1 MNGGIRNILL
11 ITVFLL
17 VVSSSAL
24 ALCPKDERFT
34 EFFTPLRE
42 IARRSSER
50 FKDSQTGFPNIWNTP
65 FNRKLGAT
73 GSIGSSKN
81 LSTEI
86 RANSLYSPIIC
97 RPPEHYG
104 LEYSGRCTNELYPQQ
119 TSQYG
124 KGEMAKPC
132 KPSVEAKYY
141 AQRPIINP
149 NAYEKMLDSLLQSIQ
164 EPLPAKIEEKHN
176 PDNMSYPLEFCPDDC
191 YTDVMKYIMKKINF
205 AKKHLP
211 VFKDFAKND
220 TWGGEQYAF
229 WNEKVFVFTKHSE
242 AGLSQQE
249 RAEIARYNKHVGEAR
264 KFIVTFT
271 LHNTTRS
278 SSTDLVATVFDIEN
292 RKYLTRIDF
301 ASRLDG
307 DPNAP
312 DGISIPRAGVRH
324 DSVNLNNN
332 DLPVPET
339 PQWIFANTVE
349 NKTFNANG
357 FHDPD
362 PSKNILIPGGVPPEF
377 EEYLNNH
384 EQAYLLKGGSAMR
397 LPGGYD
403 GNVVYPDL
411 TPDGEDRKKAWTVK
425 H

>member
-1 MNGGIRNILL
+1 MNGNVRNVLL
-11 ITVFLL
+11 ITILLL

-34 EFFTPLRE
+34 EFFTT
-42 IARRSSER
+42 
-50 FKDSQTGFPNIWNTP
+50 FKDSQTGFPPVWNTP

-73 GSIGSSKN
+73 GSIGSSKE
-81 LSTEI
+81 LSTRI

-119 TSQYG
+119 TSPYG

-132 KPSVEAKYY
+132 KPSIEAKYY

-149 NAYEKMLDSLLQSIQ
+149 NSYEKMLNELLLSIQ
-164 EPLPAKIEEKHN
+164 EPVPGKYNIDDMTH
-176 PDNMSYPLEFCPDDC
+176 PMEFCPNDC

-211 VFKDFAKND
+211 VFKEFAKND

-242 AGLSQQE
+242 SNLSQQE
-249 RAEIARYNKHVGEAR
+249 RAEMARYNKNAGEAR
-264 KFIVTFT
+264 KYVVTFT

-278 SSTDLVATVFDIEN
+278 SSTDLVATVYEFEN
-292 RKYLTRIDF
+292 RKYITRIDF
-301 ASRLDG
+301 ASRLHG

-312 DGISIPRAGVRH
+312 DGVSIPRAGVRH
-324 DSVNLNNN
+324 GSVNLNNN
-332 DLPVPET
+332 DLPVPEM
-339 PQWIFANTVE
+339 PQWIFGNTVE

-362 PSKNILIPGGVPPEF
+362 PSKNMLIPGGVPPEF
-377 EEYLNNH
+377 EEYLETH
-384 EQAYLLKGGSAMR
+384 EQAYLMKGGSAMR

-403 GNVVYPDL
+403 GNVVYPNL
-411 TPDGEDRKKAWTVK
+411 TPTGKDRTDKWVIK

>member
-1 MNGGIRNILL
+1 MDNGLRSVLL

-34 EFFTPLRE
+34 EFFTPMK
-42 IARRSSER
+42 SY
-50 FKDSQTGFPNIWNTP
+50 FKESQTGFPNIWNTP
-65 FNRKLGAT
+65 FNSKLGAT

-81 LSTEI
+81 LSTEL
-86 RANSLYSPIIC
+86 RANSLYSPIVC

-119 TSQYG
+119 TSPYG

-149 NAYEKMLDSLLQSIQ
+149 NSYEKMLDSLLQSIQ
-164 EPLPAKIEEKHN
+164 EPVPGKYN
-176 PDNMSYPLEFCPDDC
+176 TDNMIHPLEFCPDDC
-191 YTDVMKYIMKKINF
+191 YTNVMKYIMEKINF

-211 VFKDFAKND
+211 VFKEFAKND
-220 TWGGEQYAF
+220 TWGGEHYAF

-249 RAEIARYNKHVGEAR
+249 RAEIARYNKNGGEAR
-264 KFIVTFT
+264 KYVVTFT

-278 SSTDLVATVFDIEN
+278 SSTDLVATVYEFEN

-301 ASRLDG
+301 ASRLRG

-312 DGISIPRAGVRH
+312 KGISISRAGVRSG
-324 DSVNLNNN
+324 SVNLNNN
-332 DLPVPET
+332 DLPVPEM
-339 PQWIFANTVE
+339 PQWIFGNTVE

-377 EEYLNNH
+377 EEYLDNH
-384 EQAYLLKGGSAMR
+384 KQAYLLKGGSAMR

-403 GNVVYPDL
+403 GNMVYPDL
-411 TPDGEDRKKAWTVK
+411 NANGKDRKNGWFVR